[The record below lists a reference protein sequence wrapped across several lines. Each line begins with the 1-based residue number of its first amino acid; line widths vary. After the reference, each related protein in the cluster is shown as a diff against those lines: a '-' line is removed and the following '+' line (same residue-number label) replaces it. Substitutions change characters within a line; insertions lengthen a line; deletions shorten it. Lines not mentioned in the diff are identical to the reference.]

1 MCITTKTAMFS
12 LLAFAGVWM
21 AFVAVAVTGP
31 GLAQGAGDI
40 EGALGATGSDEDGP
54 ITAASRAIRRLAQTL
69 RLGAAL
75 VGAMPL
81 S

>member
-40 EGALGATGSDEDGP
+40 EGALSAGRG
-54 ITAASRAIRRLAQTL
+54 
-69 RLGAAL
+69 GAAL
-75 VGAMPL
+75 VILPGF
-81 S
+81 